1 VRRGILGGAFNPPH
15 IGHLIC
21 AQEAQLR
28 LSLERVA
35 FVPVGQ
41 APHRGIEGDPGA
53 ESRLE
58 MCRRAVG
65 GDDRLD
71 VLRLELDREGPSY
84 TVDTLRDLRERDPED
99 ELVLVL
105 GGDQAATLPTW
116 HAPEEVLRLA
126 EVAVVPRTGFSR
138 EAVAVKIARL
148 RGAQHIR
155 FFDMPRIGVSS
166 TMVRR
171 RVARGEPIRYLLP
184 APVADYIVEQ
194 GLYRAAVPAGAEG

>member
-1 VRRGILGGAFNPPH
+1 MRRGILGGAFNPPH

-21 AQEAQLR
+21 AQEALLR
-28 LSLERVA
+28 LSLERMA
-35 FVPVGQ
+35 FVPVGR

-58 MCRRAVG
+58 MCRRAAA
-65 GDDRLD
+65 GDERLD

-84 TVDTLRDLRERDPED
+84 TVDTLRELRERDPED

-116 HAPEEVLRLA
+116 HAPEEVLGLA
-126 EVAVVPRTGFSR
+126 EVAVVPRTGYSR

-148 RGAQHIR
+148 RGAQQIR
-155 FFDMPRIGVSS
+155 FFAMPRIGVSS
-166 TMVRR
+166 TMVRGG
-171 RVARGEPIRYLLP
+171 VARGEPIRYLVP
-184 APVADYIVEQ
+184 APVADYIVQQ
-194 GLYRAAVPAGAEG
+194 GLYGAAVPAGAEG